1 MRHFP
6 NLKFAQVS
14 SVFKF
19 GGREVF
25 IQALF
30 SSFEFCADGFVDAK
44 IEIGIVFILAKT
56 FSGKSFQDAFDL
68 LTRTVHS

>member
-6 NLKFAQVS
+6 NLKYAQVS

-30 SSFEFCADGFVDAK
+30 SSFEFCTDGFVDAK
-44 IEIGIVFILAKT
+44 LRRKKNIM
-56 FSGKSFQDAFDL
+56 
-68 LTRTVHS
+68 